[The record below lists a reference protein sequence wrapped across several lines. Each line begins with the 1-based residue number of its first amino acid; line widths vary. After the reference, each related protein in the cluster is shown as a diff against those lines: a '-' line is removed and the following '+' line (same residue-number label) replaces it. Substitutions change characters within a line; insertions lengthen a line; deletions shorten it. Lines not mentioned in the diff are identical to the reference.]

1 MRVRDVADTAVHDA
15 ANRRDFLMI
24 ATGAVAGV
32 GVVLTAWPFISQM
45 NPDAAVLAMASIEV
59 DIGAIAEG
67 QEVILK

>member
-1 MRVRDVADTAVHDA
+1 
-15 ANRRDFLMI
+15 MI

-67 QEVILK
+67 QEVILKWRGNPVFVRHRTKAEIDAA